1 MIHPSLIKFIEDH
14 IEWIDNNQW
23 EDFWNEVVQRFL
35 NNTTIRQLVYFL
47 EDAGIETK
55 SIRLKLLD
63 EQIESVIANMYI
75 QTLRYKF
82 TISQFIDQIRVD
94 RRFGFNLNEIID
106 YIIETK
112 DKRDIEIW
120 NENNDWYIRRHIR

>member
-47 EDAGIETK
+47 EDAGIETR

-82 TISQFIDQIRVD
+82 TISQFIDEIRVD

-112 DKRDIEIW
+112 DKRDVEIW
-120 NENNDWYIRRHIR
+120 HENNDWYIRRHKR

>member
-47 EDAGIETK
+47 EDAGIETR

-82 TISQFIDQIRVD
+82 TISQFIDEIRVD

-112 DKRDIEIW
+112 DKRDVEIW
-120 NENNDWYIRRHIR
+120 YENNDWYIRRHKR